1 MNSEALAAELAEVER
16 RYSGRLAVEVRR
28 LDGEGGFALRERE
41 VLPAAST
48 VKLFVLCELF
58 RQAEAGLVDLGAPL
72 AARPE
77 HWCPGDGLLRAMRL
91 PQELSVHNMA
101 VMMIALSDNAATAA
115 LVEHLG
121 AENVERTMRSWGLED
136 TTVAEGLADWA
147 RGSGPG
153 PASSA
158 RDLCWLLE
166 RVFRQE
172 VLSPAG
178 CSEVIGIMRAQRI
191 NDMLPRCVPVGE
203 DWGDAEEWIA
213 SKTGYGRCTVETG
226 IVHARA
232 AKLCLAVFF
241 RPEKTLSPR
250 CKCLADHPPVLAVAA
265 ACRAIWEHAA
275 PGASDRHEAS
285 PVQ

>member
-1 MNSEALAAELAEVER
+1 MNSEALATELAEVER

-28 LDGEGGFALRERE
+28 LDGQGGFSLRGRE

-48 VKLFVLCELF
+48 AKLFVLCELF
-58 RQAEAGLVDLGAPL
+58 RQADEGRVDLDAPL
-72 AARPE
+72 VARPE

-101 VMMIALSDNAATAA
+101 VMMIALSDNAAAAA

-121 AENVERTMRSWGLED
+121 AENVEHTARSWGLED
-136 TTVAEGLADWA
+136 TTVAAGLAAWT

-153 PASSA
+153 PVSSA
-158 RDLCWLLE
+158 RDLCALLE
-166 RVFRQE
+166 RVYRHE
-172 VLSPAG
+172 VLSPAS
-178 CSEVIGIMRAQRI
+178 CAEILRIMRAQRI
-191 NDMLPRCVPVGE
+191 NDMLPRFVPVGE

-232 AKLCLAVFF
+232 ARLCLAVFF
-241 RPEKTLSPR
+241 RPDESSSPR

-265 ACRAIWEHAA
+265 ACRAIWKSAA
-275 PGASDRHEAS
+275 RACREA
-285 PVQ
+285 P